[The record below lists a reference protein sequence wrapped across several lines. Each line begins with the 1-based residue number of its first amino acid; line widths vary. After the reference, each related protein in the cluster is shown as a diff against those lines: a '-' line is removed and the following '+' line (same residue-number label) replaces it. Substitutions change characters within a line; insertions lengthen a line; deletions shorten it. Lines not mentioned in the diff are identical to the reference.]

1 MVATMLRKT
10 NRSLFLKIP
19 AEEAFIRLAPVFVG
33 QGAMGLGLDEA
44 AADEMSL
51 AAEEV
56 MAYLVRAGSPGGE
69 VEVRCFAG
77 SHYVQT
83 DFSFPLENLGLRA
96 FNMTA
101 TVNLDDESGMDEM
114 ELLIASR
121 MADQFR
127 ISRRANG
134 NPELTLIKEFSY
146 PEIAGDVAAEV
157 HPLSGFSIKE
167 PDSGQIKWFL
177 RLVNHLCHA
186 SVFPRDFLTPG
197 KIVDMAAAGDYQL
210 LVAMGPAGEIGGG
223 IAWRWEGEK
232 TVELFGPYIFH
243 PQNHPDM
250 ARELMDGC
258 IGRVART
265 SALILISR
273 MPPPDLPEGYLEPLG
288 TIGMPG
294 PDGVPQRITA
304 YFREIHED
312 MGAVAWAHPKLHDFL
327 EKEYQRLYFPREI
340 RPVAAE
346 GEAADTFSVLSAE
359 MDRRLGL
366 ATLRP
371 IWPGA
376 DRLENLKSHLHL
388 MHREGLISVFFEMDL
403 GSSWQAEFT
412 PALLGLGFTPRILLP
427 HAGTG
432 DLLIFERTG
441 ESS

>member
-1 MVATMLRKT
+1 MLRKT

-223 IAWRWEGEK
+223 IAWRWE
-232 TVELFGPYIFH
+232 
-243 PQNHPDM
+243 
-250 ARELMDGC
+250 
-258 IGRVART
+258 
-265 SALILISR
+265 
-273 MPPPDLPEGYLEPLG
+273 
-288 TIGMPG
+288 
-294 PDGVPQRITA
+294 
-304 YFREIHED
+304 
-312 MGAVAWAHPKLHDFL
+312 
-327 EKEYQRLYFPREI
+327 
-340 RPVAAE
+340 
-346 GEAADTFSVLSAE
+346 
-359 MDRRLGL
+359 
-366 ATLRP
+366 
-371 IWPGA
+371 
-376 DRLENLKSHLHL
+376 
-388 MHREGLISVFFEMDL
+388 
-403 GSSWQAEFT
+403 
-412 PALLGLGFTPRILLP
+412 
-427 HAGTG
+427 
-432 DLLIFERTG
+432 
-441 ESS
+441 